1 MDVINLS
8 ALTSA
13 ELHQLD
19 TALTLLDEAL
29 DGLLER
35 DIIREGT
42 GCDLEELS
50 DAVAAEMEMREAVY
64 E

>member
-8 ALTSA
+8 ALSSA
-13 ELHQLD
+13 ELFALD
-19 TALTLLDEAL
+19 AALTLLDEAL
-29 DGLLER
+29 EGLLDR
-35 DIIREGT
+35 DIISEGT
-42 GCDLEELS
+42 RCDLEELS

>member
-1 MDVINLS
+1 
-8 ALTSA
+8 
-13 ELHQLD
+13 
-19 TALTLLDEAL
+19 
-29 DGLLER
+29 LLER
-35 DIIREGT
+35 DIISEGT

>member
-1 MDVINLS
+1 
-8 ALTSA
+8 
-13 ELHQLD
+13 
-19 TALTLLDEAL
+19 L